1 MGTALPV
8 IVLADLPYS
17 HQRFQVLVRL
27 VGVDVM
33 QGAAVS
39 GIPIGSCEVYCHLR
53 QKHRHVQ
60 EQAKTCCNKYLE
72 DWVTENSL

>member
-1 MGTALPV
+1 MGRALPV

-17 HQRFQVLVRL
+17 HQRFKVLVGL
-27 VGVDVM
+27 VGVDVV

-39 GIPIGSCEVYCHLR
+39 GIPIGSCEVYGHLR

-60 EQAKTCCNKYLE
+60 ERA
-72 DWVTENSL
+72 